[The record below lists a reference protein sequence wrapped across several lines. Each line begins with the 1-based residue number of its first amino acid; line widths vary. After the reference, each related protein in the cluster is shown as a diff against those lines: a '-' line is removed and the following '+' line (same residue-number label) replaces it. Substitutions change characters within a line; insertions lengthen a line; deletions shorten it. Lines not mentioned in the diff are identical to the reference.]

1 MKIVKYSKSGASSY
15 GILKEEKIMT
25 VSGSIY
31 SDFRETGES
40 HLLKDVKLL
49 APVDPP
55 NIAAIGLNYRSHA
68 IETKM
73 DFPPAPVVFIK
84 TTNTVIGPDD
94 AIVLPKM
101 APDEVDYEVEL
112 AIVIGKTAKNVTEEE
127 ALEYVLGY
135 TCAQDVSARD
145 CQIRTD
151 VQWARGKSFD
161 TFCPI
166 GPVIETEM
174 DPDNARISLKLNGE
188 VMQDSSTSDLIFSCR
203 SLVSY
208 MSRCMTLFPGT
219 LILTGTPSGVGF
231 TRKPPVFLKSGDR
244 TEVEIENIGVL
255 KNSVV
260 SE

>member
-1 MKIVKYSKSGASSY
+1 LKIVRYSKTGTSSY

-25 VSGSIY
+25 VSGNIY
-31 SDFRETGES
+31 SDFKETGES
-40 HLLKDVKLL
+40 ILLKDVKLL
-49 APVDPP
+49 SPIDPA
-55 NIAAIGLNYRSHA
+55 NIVAIGLNYKSHA

-84 TTNTVIGPDD
+84 TTNTVTGPDE

-101 APDEVDYEVEL
+101 SPDEVDYEAEL
-112 AIVIGKTAKNVTEEE
+112 AIVIGKMAKNVTEEK

-145 CQIRTD
+145 CQIRID

-174 DPDNARISLKLNGE
+174 DPDKGH
-188 VMQDSSTSDLIFSCR
+188 
-203 SLVSY
+203 
-208 MSRCMTLFPGT
+208 
-219 LILTGTPSGVGF
+219 
-231 TRKPPVFLKSGDR
+231 
-244 TEVEIENIGVL
+244 
-255 KNSVV
+255 
-260 SE
+260 